1 MEAVTE
7 KRRFKKYVEVT
18 VAFDESGRMLPRAIK
33 WDDELIYKID
43 RVLDIKQA
51 ASMRCG
57 GQGDRY
63 TIRVN
68 GYDTYLFFERN
79 ASVTGNNIGRWFVEG
94 KVAG

>member
-1 MEAVTE
+1 MANG
-7 KRRFKKYVEVT
+7 KRIKKYVEVT
-18 VAFDESGRMLPRAIK
+18 VAFGEDGRMMPRTIK
-33 WDDELIYKID
+33 WDDELTYEID

-63 TIRVN
+63 TIKVN
-68 GYDTYLFFERN
+68 GHETYLFFERN

-94 KVAG
+94 KTA

>member
-1 MEAVTE
+1 MAE

-33 WDDELIYKID
+33 WDDELTYEID

-68 GYDTYLFFERN
+68 GCDTYLFFERN
-79 ASVTGNNIGRWFVEG
+79 ASVTGTNIGRWFVEG

>member
-1 MEAVTE
+1 MAE

-33 WDDELIYKID
+33 WDDEITYEID

-68 GYDTYLFFERN
+68 GCDTYQMCIRDRRC
-79 ASVTGNNIGRWFVEG
+79 TWDRRR
-94 KVAG
+94 